1 MPGGGTAGAL
11 AFVGRELCLFL
22 LVDASRIPVRQR
34 PEFVALAVRR
44 AAPFA
49 DPDFDVLWLHDHA
62 ATWYWSRE
70 RVMSLVEGDRGVRF
84 RAESVFRGNVPAADT
99 EQILALDVQ
108 AATGEHFTVGT
119 EARVWRRGRLLASR
133 WWPQAPSPAEW
144 AVFARGAGLESADTP
159 PEVEASAILE
169 KPLNASAPR
178 LDLRGQLTLKAPLVA
193 GILATIGVT
202 LLAWQAAGAARA
214 SWSAA
219 SVEDQIS
226 LRSAKMET
234 IISARARAD
243 AARAEIDALLA
254 LRTPA
259 SQTRLL
265 GEIKRVTPG
274 TWELAGWTQAS
285 PEVLEVGFSMSGADV
300 AAIVA
305 AWESSPLLEG
315 VAPVTNNRPGELSF
329 QATLT
334 QLPEQ
339 TP

>member
-11 AFVGRELCLFL
+11 ALVGRELCLFL
-22 LVDASRIPVRQR
+22 LVDASRVPVRQR

-44 AAPFA
+44 SAPFA

-70 RVMSLVEGDRGVRF
+70 RVLGLVDGDRSVRF
-84 RAESVFRGNVPAADT
+84 RAESVFRGSVPAGDT
-99 EQILALDVQ
+99 EQLLALDVQ

-119 EARVWRRGRLLASR
+119 EARIWRRGRLLASR
-133 WWPQAPSPAEW
+133 WWPQAPSSREW
-144 AVFARGAGLESADTP
+144 ATFARGAGLEASDAP
-159 PEVEASAILE
+159 PDVEASAILE
-169 KPLNASAPR
+169 KPLNASTPR
-178 LDLRGQLTLKAPLVA
+178 VDLRGQLGLKAPLVA
-193 GILATIGVT
+193 GILATIGVA
-202 LLAWQAAGAARA
+202 LLAWQAVGVAHAA
-214 SWSAA
+214 WSAA

-243 AARAEIDALLA
+243 AARTEIDALLA

-259 SQTRLL
+259 SQMRLL

-274 TWELAGWTQAS
+274 TWELSGWTQSS
-285 PEVLEVGFSMSGADV
+285 PAILEVGFSMSGADV
-300 AAIVA
+300 AAIVTS
-305 AWESSPLLEG
+305 WESSPLLEE
-315 VAPVTNNRPGELSF
+315 VAPATNNRSGEVSL

-334 QLPEQ
+334 PLPEQ
-339 TP
+339 SP